1 MPSIDQYLEGKPEY
15 SLFKSLFDKFLVQ
28 YVVNQS
34 VSRRYQIIS
43 GSSDNVYTKFYSAP
57 AGTLAFALNNE
68 NYLFGGND
76 AQTETYT
83 IFAPTN
89 TALDQYIKNVLLE
102 NYPPNSTLQSVPIS
116 IVYDFVNAHLWQK
129 AVWPSKFSTT
139 TNFLGEEARF
149 DPATD
154 ITDKKILSNGI
165 FYGTNKVQEA
175 NVFTSVF
182 GRAYLDPKYSMMTKL
197 LNYEL
202 RPVVSDVG
210 RDFTIFMI
218 SDAMLNAAGFFHDA
232 SVSNDIYEQYRF
244 IPPTGSTIPAS
255 TGATTRNRLLRIL
268 NLHVVPRRILTNLA
282 AEGSAMTA
290 GGEYIGFKNNTVFG
304 SGNVDANQV
313 VTVSS
318 NKTSKNG
325 RVYYID
331 KILNFSENLVGAHIE
346 KLGTTPTAATSQYN
360 YFWEFLKGSTIWN
373 NTTKEITGV
382 ANGTFF
388 TLFIPNNASIMNAV
402 KDGLLP
408 GNTTT
413 GVPVFAQASQTN
425 LQREQVVRFIY
436 HHFLDKRTVAADG
449 EESGSIPT
457 LLKTNLGDPIN
468 VFVNNAP
475 GSLVLTDMTN
485 RTANVISA
493 PSTYIGNRIV
503 IHLIN
508 NYLKY
513 TL

>member
-1 MPSIDQYLEGKPEY
+1 
-15 SLFKSLFDKFLVQ
+15 
-28 YVVNQS
+28 
-34 VSRRYQIIS
+34 
-43 GSSDNVYTKFYSAP
+43 
-57 AGTLAFALNNE
+57 
-68 NYLFGGND
+68 
-76 AQTETYT
+76 
-83 IFAPTN
+83 
-89 TALDQYIKNVLLE
+89 
-102 NYPPNSTLQSVPIS
+102 
-116 IVYDFVNAHLWQK
+116 
-129 AVWPSKFSTT
+129 
-139 TNFLGEEARF
+139 
-149 DPATD
+149 
-154 ITDKKILSNGI
+154 
-165 FYGTNKVQEA
+165 
-175 NVFTSVF
+175 
-182 GRAYLDPKYSMMTKL
+182 
-197 LNYEL
+197 
-202 RPVVSDVG
+202 
-210 RDFTIFMI
+210 
-218 SDAMLNAAGFFHDA
+218 
-232 SVSNDIYEQYRF
+232 
-244 IPPTGSTIPAS
+244 
-255 TGATTRNRLLRIL
+255 
-268 NLHVVPRRILTNLA
+268 
-282 AEGSAMTA
+282 MTA